1 MLRGILQIL
10 PALITIESAI
20 FLLMSNLFPS
30 SISLL
35 KNKTNHEN
43 IELVRKDIIKQS
55 ANTWVGVL
63 LLLLSAILQIQ
74 NIFDY
79 PKVFEMGNPP
89 ISSLYISILISIL
102 IFAGCMY
109 LSKRIRNSILSKI
122 T

>member
-63 LLLLSAILQIQ
+63 LLLLSALLQIQ

-102 IFAGCMY
+102 IFVGCMY